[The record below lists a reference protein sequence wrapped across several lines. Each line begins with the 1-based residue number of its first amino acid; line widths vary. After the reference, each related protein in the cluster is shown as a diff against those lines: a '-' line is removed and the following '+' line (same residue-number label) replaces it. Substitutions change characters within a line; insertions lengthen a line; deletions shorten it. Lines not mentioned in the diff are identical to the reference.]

1 MSEFRLDY
9 ATLKADADLARSRL
23 SSFRRH
29 AEALRNKASRLLGQ
43 ASELSLRADRESLWL
58 DHLEALL
65 QAERDQHHAEL
76 AKPKPAKDRCPA
88 PCGKQRHA
96 NKDSARRANRT
107 NGHRMRVYYSTEC
120 RCWHIT
126 KGVKGK

>member
-58 DHLEALL
+58 DHLEAFGM
-65 QAERDQHHAEL
+65 QGAEED
-76 AKPKPAKDRCPA
+76 
-88 PCGKQRHA
+88 
-96 NKDSARRANRT
+96 NSDSAGYAHHFWLPANPQ
-107 NGHRMRVYYSTEC
+107 RVN
-120 RCWHIT
+120 
-126 KGVKGK
+126 